1 MMETASRKPADW
13 LSRAESQ
20 LLIGLALASLAFMAG
35 LAVGPA
41 LPGHFWPSLGFATG
55 PATHLRLVRV
65 AAAGLVGA
73 SLAIA
78 GVLLQGLLRNPLA
91 DPYILGISSGAT
103 AGVMVWILLG
113 NMLATVALA
122 HPWLG
127 ALFVYGQ
134 AVPALIGALFTCGA
148 VFFLGRRGGIL
159 DPVTLLLAGVV
170 LGSVN
175 TALIMLLNNMA
186 PYGARADILNYIFGY
201 ISAVTPQFLLWLE
214 AGLLLACWLAAM
226 AISGAMN
233 IASLSDIE
241 ATSLGVR
248 LSRLRLGS
256 FLISAA
262 LAAGAIV
269 LAGPV
274 GFVGLICPHI
284 CRSWFGP
291 DHRRLLISSPLL
303 GAAFLM
309 LADSFVRCTGNWF
322 NGELPV
328 GVVTALCGGPFFLF
342 LLQRRRPWQ

>member
-1 MMETASRKPADW
+1 MIGAACKKSGDW
-13 LSRAESQ
+13 LSSQNGQ
-20 LLIGLALASLAFMAG
+20 LLIGLALVGLAFIAGMAT
-35 LAVGPA
+35 GPA
-41 LPGHFWPSLGFATG
+41 LPGHFWPSFGFASG
-55 PATHLRLVRV
+55 PATHLRAVRLM
-65 AAAGLVGA
+65 AAGLVGA

-113 NMLATVALA
+113 NLLTGVALA

-127 ALFVYGQ
+127 AAFAYGQ
-134 AVPALIGALFTCGA
+134 AVPALLGALFTCGA

-159 DPVTLLLAGVV
+159 DPLTLLLAGVV

-175 TALIMLLNNMA
+175 TALIMLLNNLA

-201 ISAVTPQFLLWLE
+201 INAVTPQFLLWLD
-214 AGLLLACWLAAM
+214 GCLLLVCWLAAM
-226 AISGAMN
+226 AIAGAMD

-248 LSRLRLGS
+248 LSRLRMGS

-291 DHRRLLISSPLL
+291 DHRRLLVSSPLL
-303 GAAFLM
+303 GAAFLII
-309 LADSFVRCTGNWF
+309 ADSFVRCTGNWF

-328 GVVTALCGGPFFLF
+328 GVVTALCGGPYFLF

>member
-1 MMETASRKPADW
+1 MIETASRKPVDW
-13 LSRAESQ
+13 LSSAEGQ
-20 LLIGLALASLAFMAG
+20 LLIGLTLAGLAFIAG

-103 AGVMVWILLG
+103 AGVMVWILLA
-113 NMLATVALA
+113 NMLATIALA

-127 ALFVYGQ
+127 ALFAYGQ
-134 AVPALIGALFTCGA
+134 AVPALLGALFTCGA

-175 TALIMLLNNMA
+175 TALIMLLNNLA

-201 ISAVTPQFLLWLE
+201 ISAVTPQFLLWME

-241 ATSLGVR
+241 ATALGVR
-248 LSRLRLGS
+248 LSRLRVGS

-309 LADSFVRCTGNWF
+309 VADSFVRCTGNWF